1 MLEAFDM
8 GAHTFFV
15 WLAYGVSIVALLS
28 LIILSLRAKTV
39 AKLQVKKKLDRL
51 NKLKASRALEPKT

>member
-1 MLEAFDM
+1 MLELFDM

-28 LIILSLRAKTV
+28 LIILSVRAKTV
-39 AKLQVKKKLDRL
+39 SKLQVKKKLDRL